1 MEVLEDIERESQ
13 RWTLDTSWKNP
24 SLHQLV
30 DWLGSADTLTE
41 SDFGVMDS
49 IAISDNKTGGSGIS
63 TGIVSVPKR
72 YGMSKL

>member
-1 MEVLEDIERESQ
+1 MEVLEDIERES
-13 RWTLDTSWKNP
+13 RRRTLDTSRKNP

>member
-1 MEVLEDIERESQ
+1 MEVLEDIERES
-13 RWTLDTSWKNP
+13 RRRTLDTSRKNP

-49 IAISDNKTGGSGIS
+49 IAISDNKMGGSGIS

>member
-1 MEVLEDIERESQ
+1 MEVLEDIECKSRQ
-13 RWTLDTSWKNP
+13 RTLDTSRKNP

>member
-1 MEVLEDIERESQ
+1 
-13 RWTLDTSWKNP
+13 
-24 SLHQLV
+24 LHQLV

-49 IAISDNKTGGSGIS
+49 IAISDNETGGSRIS